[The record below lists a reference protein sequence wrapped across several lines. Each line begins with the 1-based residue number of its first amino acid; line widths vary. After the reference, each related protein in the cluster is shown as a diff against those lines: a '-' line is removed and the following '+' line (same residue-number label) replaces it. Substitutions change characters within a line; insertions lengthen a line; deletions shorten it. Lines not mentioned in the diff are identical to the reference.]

1 MNGLVEHIANIYP
14 LTSLFCFQSKYNR
27 IIGDQLARLW
37 LHIQGCQLIMGL
49 RCQMTTRPVAN
60 NCTSP
65 AYCLVIYLSLEDCVA
80 VQRSFDF
87 PTNVWDRNIIQLLD
101 CLTNNIM
108 CPIQCWLYHFSFIN
122 NLIYSYHYHTCCFTS
137 EKIQCYNHLTRAF
150 LQQDKILYAW
160 LIYT

>member
-1 MNGLVEHIANIYP
+1 MA
-14 LTSLFCFQSKYNR
+14 R
-27 IIGDQLARLW
+27 IW

-87 PTNVWDRNIIQLLD
+87 TTNFGDRHIIQLLNY
-101 CLTNNIM
+101 LTTNIM
-108 CPIQCWLYHFSFIN
+108 CLIQCWLYHFSFIN
-122 NLIYSYHYHTCCFTS
+122 NLIYCYHYHAWYFTS
-137 EKIQCYNHLTRAF
+137 EKRQCYNQLTREF
-150 LQQDKILYAW
+150 LQQDKILYAR
-160 LIYT
+160 LIYIQKY